1 MLTGQARIKE
11 YHEMKREGNNG
22 RGKGARNEARL
33 ILTIE
38 SIEVD
43 NLELRVFLD
52 KKNDHV

>member
-1 MLTGQARIKE
+1 
-11 YHEMKREGNNG
+11 MKREGNNG